1 MYADFLC
8 EFTFSLASTPRCEFC
23 PIPGP
28 CAKGLLDS
36 LVPLVTPEVNG
47 DVGVC
52 HDGNETV
59 LISAS
64 NNCGLRK
71 SIKKV
76 KNMKFRKHLH
86 LVFFLLLTKITKGA
100 PPDGDDK

>member
-1 MYADFLC
+1 MC

-23 PIPGP
+23 PVPPGLRP
-28 CAKGLLDS
+28 ACRGLLDS
-36 LVPLVTPEVNG
+36 SVPLVTPEVNG

-100 PPDGDDK
+100 PPDDDDK